1 MRLLRNILAL
11 TLCGK
16 PQAAHFAHVIELLQW
31 LPGRLNFTSLEHYG
45 GRSART
51 HARWFA
57 RPFPFARLSVAA
69 LGAVHP
75 RVPEGLGKLLALDAS
90 FVAKSGDATW
100 GTGWFWSGMARA
112 ARWGLEVTLLAAV
125 DVEEGGA
132 YPLCAR
138 QSPGPVRARRQT
150 CGADTGRET
159 AAETAL
165 ALLGEAVAAGVR
177 ESLGARW
184 VAVDG
189 GYASRTFVEGV
200 RALDLHTVG
209 RLRKDAVLRFPYT
222 GPHERRPGR
231 KRQFDGC
238 FDRRDPAR
246 LARTT
251 LKKEKVDLYH
261 GRLHS
266 KTWQCWLRV
275 VHVLPRGADPQT
287 KEGVLLY
294 STDLDLAPERI
305 FRFYGARF
313 QIEFAFRDAK
323 QHLGLNHGQA
333 RSQARQHFHFN
344 IVFAALFWARLQARL
359 RAERPLGPFS
369 LRDPSGTTSK
379 RRYTNELPPGRPRAE
394 TPPIPRAAA
403 AASRRN
409 ASGCGRL
416 LPQRGRPVPERGPRT
431 GLSIR
436 FRPQNVS
443 KP

>member
-11 TLCGK
+11 TPCGK

-51 HARWFA
+51 HARWFT
-57 RPFPFARLSVAA
+57 RPFPFARLAVAA
-69 LGAVHP
+69 LGAAHP
-75 RVPEGLGKLLALDAS
+75 RVPEGLGALLAMDAS
-90 FVAKSGDATW
+90 FVAKSGDETW

-138 QSPGPVRARRQT
+138 QSPGAVRSRRQA
-150 CGADTGRET
+150 CGTDTGRET

-165 ALLGEAVAAGVR
+165 ALLGEAVEAGAR
-177 ESLGARW
+177 DILGARW

-189 GYASRTFVEGV
+189 GYASRPFVEGV
-200 RALDLHTVG
+200 RKLDLHTVG
-209 RLRKDAVLRFPYT
+209 RLRRDAVLRFPYT

-231 KRQFDGC
+231 KKQFDGC

-251 LKKEKVDLYH
+251 LKKAKVDLYH

-266 KTWQCWLRV
+266 KTWQCLAAGGVRPA
-275 VHVLPRGADPQT
+275 PRGRSADDGGRAPVQHRPGPGAGT
-287 KEGVLLY
+287 DFPF
-294 STDLDLAPERI
+294 STAPASRLSLPSATPSSTWASTM
-305 FRFYGARF
+305 ARP
-313 QIEFAFRDAK
+313 
-323 QHLGLNHGQA
+323 A
-333 RSQARQHFHFN
+333 RRPGSTFTSTLSSPP
-344 IVFAALFWARLQARL
+344 LFWARLQARL

-369 LRDPSGTTSK
+369 LRNLQSRNLEEEIHK
-379 RRYTNELPPGRPRAE
+379 R
-394 TPPIPRAAA
+394 IAAGSA
-403 AASRRN
+403 AGRN
-409 ASGCGRL
+409 ASNSEGGRHRI
-416 LPQRGRPVPERGPRT
+416 PPERLWLRAPPPEMGPT
-431 GLSIR
+431 G
-436 FRPQNVS
+436 P
-443 KP
+443 